1 MLAKKLKALR
11 EKKGMSQAE
20 LASVLDVAQQ
30 TVASW
35 ERENSSPNYDILL
48 KIAAFFHVSTDEL
61 LGREEPPKKPL
72 QIVGGI
78 MSMIASLSP
87 EKQEKAASYIA
98 FLAQDDKKA

>member
-35 ERENSSPNYDILL
+35 ERENSSPNYDVLL

-61 LGREEPPKKPL
+61 LGRDEPPKKSM
-72 QIVGGI
+72 VGGI
-78 MSMIASLSP
+78 IEMLASLSP
-87 EKQEKAASYIA
+87 NKQEQAKSYIA
-98 FLAQDDKKA
+98 FLANEDKKA